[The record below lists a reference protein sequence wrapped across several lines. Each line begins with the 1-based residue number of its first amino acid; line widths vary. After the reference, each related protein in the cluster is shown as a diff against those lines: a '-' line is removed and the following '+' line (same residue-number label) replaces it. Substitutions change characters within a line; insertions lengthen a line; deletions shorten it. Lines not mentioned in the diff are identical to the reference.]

1 MVRGYAAGVDLD
13 AFVTEHQPE
22 WSRLRYLASR
32 PKRRMSGAE
41 VDELVALYQRT
52 ATHLSIVRSRSPD
65 PALVAWLSRLV
76 LHARTALTAPAG
88 FSLAGVRRFL
98 LVAFPGEVFR
108 ARRWCLGVAAAF
120 VALAGARMAV
130 VAGDPEAFLPAWRI
144 EQLVEHDF
152 EAYYSEFAPQNFTF
166 LVWTNNARLAALCLA
181 AGVLIVPVLFLL
193 WVNVESIGLTGGIMI
208 GSDRADVFFG
218 LILVHGM
225 LELTAIFIAA
235 GVGLRIG
242 WAWIAPDP
250 DRTRGQ
256 ALAER
261 ARAGMMVALGLG
273 LVLLI
278 SGVIEG
284 FVTPMQIP
292 IPLRLAVGG
301 LAWIL
306 FLLYVVILGGHAA
319 VHRETA
325 DVDALDRPALA
336 PTSPVV
342 RP

>member
-1 MVRGYAAGVDLD
+1 MRGYAAVVDLD
-13 AFVTEHQPE
+13 AFVAEHRPE

-108 ARRWCLGVAAAF
+108 AGRWWVGVAVTF
-120 VALAGARMAV
+120 IALAAVRMAV
-130 VAGDPEAFLPAWRI
+130 VAGDPEAFLPAGQI
-144 EQLVEHDF
+144 ERLVEHDF
-152 EAYYSEFAPQNFTF
+152 EAYYSEYAPQNFTF

-181 AGVLIVPVLFLL
+181 AGVLIVPVLLLL
-193 WVNVESIGLTGGIMI
+193 WVNIESVGVTGGIMI

-218 LILVHGM
+218 LILIHGL

-242 WAWIAPDP
+242 WAWIVPDP

-256 ALAER
+256 TLAAR
-261 ARAGMMVALGLG
+261 ARAGMVVALGLG
-273 LVLLI
+273 LVLLV

-292 IPLRLAVGG
+292 IPIRLAIGG
-301 LAWIL
+301 LVWVL

-319 VHRETA
+319 GQRETA
-325 DVDALDRPALA
+325 DVDPLDRPVLA
-336 PTSPVV
+336 PTSPVTP
-342 RP
+342 R